1 MGRRHA
7 TAHEFARDS
16 LREMI
21 LGGELPPG
29 TPFVQVELARH
40 LGLSATPIR
49 EAMRD
54 LVSEGWLEFDPHHGA
69 VVRVVPPAELREI
82 YMIRKM
88 LEPEAAAL
96 AAKVQ
101 NRAAIAAARVTL
113 KGLTRLKDPVKRIA
127 LNKTF
132 HDHVLDASGSPRL
145 ASIVRMLQDNA
156 RLTVA
161 MGNIEMHADGFAV
174 RVDGTHLRIVE
185 ALEAADAEAAAAAT
199 LEHLELTMGWAHA
212 A

>member
-82 YMIRKM
+82 YMIRRM

-96 AAKVQ
+96 AAKAQ
-101 NRAAIAAARVTL
+101 NRAAIAAARATL
-113 KGLTRLKDPVKRIA
+113 KELTRLKDPVKRIA
-127 LNKTF
+127 VNKTF
-132 HDHVLDASGSPRL
+132 HDQVLDASGSPRL

-161 MGNIEMHADGFAV
+161 MGNIEMHGFAV
-174 RVDGTHLRIVE
+174 RVDRTHLRIVE
-185 ALEAADAEAAAAAT
+185 ALEAADAKAAAAAT
-199 LEHLELTMGWAHA
+199 LEHLELTMGWARA
-212 A
+212 S

>member
-29 TPFVQVELARH
+29 TPFVQVELARQ

-101 NRAAIAAARVTL
+101 NRAAIAAARATL
-113 KGLTRLKDPVKRIA
+113 KQLMRLKDPVKRIA

-161 MGNIEMHADGFAV
+161 MGNIEMDPDGFAV

-185 ALEAADAEAAAAAT
+185 ALEAADAKAAAAAT
-199 LEHLELTMGWAHA
+199 LEHLELTMGWARPS
-212 A
+212 

>member
-21 LGGELPPG
+21 LRGELPPG
-29 TPFVQVELARH
+29 TAFVQVELARQ
-40 LGLSATPIR
+40 LEMSATPIR

-69 VVRVVPPAELREI
+69 VVRVVPPSELREI

-101 NRAAIAAARVTL
+101 NRAAIAAARATL
-113 KGLTRLKDPVKRIA
+113 KELMRLRDPVKRIA
-127 LNKTF
+127 VNKTF

-145 ASIVRMLQDNA
+145 ASIVRM
-156 RLTVA
+156 
-161 MGNIEMHADGFAV
+161 
-174 RVDGTHLRIVE
+174 
-185 ALEAADAEAAAAAT
+185 
-199 LEHLELTMGWAHA
+199 
-212 A
+212 

>member
-21 LGGELPPG
+21 LRGELPPG
-29 TPFVQVELARH
+29 TPFVQVKLARH
-40 LGLSATPIR
+40 LGVSATPIR

-82 YMIRKM
+82 YMIRKI

-96 AAKVQ
+96 AARSQ
-101 NRAAIAAARVTL
+101 NRTAIAAARATL
-113 KGLTRLKDPVKRIA
+113 KELTRLRDPVKRIA
-127 LNKTF
+127 LNRTF
-132 HDHVLDASGSPRL
+132 HDHVLDASDSPRL

-156 RLTVA
+156 LLTIA
-161 MGNIEMHADGFAV
+161 IRNIERHADEFAAP
-174 RVDGTHLRIVE
+174 VDETHRRIVE
-185 ALEAADAEAAAAAT
+185 ALEAGDAKAARAAT
-199 LEHLELTMGWAHA
+199 LEHLELTMGWARA
-212 A
+212 S